1 MRIIDTAD
9 FGAAIRKR
17 RKELGYTQAE
27 LASYCDCSAVYLSN
41 LENGKETAEIGKA
54 LFVASRLGLDFV
66 MKKRTGEDL

>member
-1 MRIIDTAD
+1 MRIVDAAD

-27 LASYCDCSAVYLSN
+27 LAGYCGCSAVYLSN

-54 LFVASRLGLDFV
+54 LFVAGRLGLESSS
-66 MKKRTGEDL
+66 R